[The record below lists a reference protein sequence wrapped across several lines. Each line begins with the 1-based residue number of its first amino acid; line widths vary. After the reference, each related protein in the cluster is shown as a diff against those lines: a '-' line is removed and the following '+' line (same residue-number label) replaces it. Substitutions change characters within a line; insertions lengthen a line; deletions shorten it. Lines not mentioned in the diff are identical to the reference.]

1 MFEYWTD
8 EFSSSLWRVVD
19 PPKPVLVELG
29 TAISTITHLRGG
41 GASLRVKSA
50 GLDLRRTV
58 PGLVHAWAECIDG
71 SWIGLCSFVIP
82 TADQRG
88 HVPAFQW
95 CPRRSLI
102 EPKRNRR
109 SS

>member
-8 EFSSSLWRVVD
+8 EFSSPLREVVD

-29 TAISTITHLRGG
+29 TAISTITSLRGRG
-41 GASLRVKSA
+41 VSLRVKA
-50 GLDLRRTV
+50 KGLDLTRTV
-58 PGLVHAWAECIDG
+58 PGLVHAWAECNDG

-82 TADQRG
+82 TADQQG
-88 HVPAFQW
+88 HVPALQW

-102 EPKRNRR
+102 EQK
-109 SS
+109 